1 MPVLALGG
9 AGGWG
14 RRMEVVESC
23 QRVAHDVRGGIVE
36 GAGHWIPEEQPDELA
51 RLLLAFFA
59 SVE

>member
-1 MPVLALGG
+1 
-9 AGGWG
+9 
-14 RRMEVVESC
+14 MEVIESC

-59 SVE
+59 LTE